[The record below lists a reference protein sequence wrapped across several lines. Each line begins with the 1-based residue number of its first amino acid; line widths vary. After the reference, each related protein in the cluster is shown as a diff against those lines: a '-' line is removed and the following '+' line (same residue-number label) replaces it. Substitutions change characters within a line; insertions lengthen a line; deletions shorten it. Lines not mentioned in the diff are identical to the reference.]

1 MKTPDHPDTPA
12 ALTDIAV
19 LLWHGLEAK
28 QKEMDPAAAFKLKM
42 AVHPEHLS
50 AAVQTRLAKATWQT
64 YQAVDSILSEVVEE
78 VLAGL
83 TGDAD

>member
-1 MKTPDHPDTPA
+1 MKTPDHPDTHA
-12 ALTDIAV
+12 VLTDIAV

-50 AAVQTRLAKATWQT
+50 AAVQTRLAKASWQS
-64 YQAVDSILSEVVEE
+64 YQAIDSILSEVVEE

-83 TGDAD
+83 PGDPD